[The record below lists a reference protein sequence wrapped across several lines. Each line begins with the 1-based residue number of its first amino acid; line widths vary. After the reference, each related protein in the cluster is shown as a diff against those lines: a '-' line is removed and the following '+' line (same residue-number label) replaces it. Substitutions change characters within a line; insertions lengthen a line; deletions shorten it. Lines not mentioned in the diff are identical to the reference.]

1 MRYNGVIQRKLALL
15 DEEIGELKTHLTG
28 VSYGEFESSWVLRS
42 MTERALQVAVEI
54 VIDISER
61 IIALKNCGPV
71 ESASECI
78 KKLVTLKILKSE
90 QPFEKMVKFRNVI
103 VHQYEHINPEI
114 LFDLAKNR
122 LDDFREFITAI
133 DNAE

>member
-1 MRYNGVIQRKLALL
+1 
-15 DEEIGELKTHLTG
+15 
-28 VSYGEFESSWVLRS
+28 

-61 IIALKNCGPV
+61 IIALENCGHV

-78 KKLVTLKILKSE
+78 KKLVVLKILKLE
-90 QPFEKMVKFRNVI
+90 QPFEKMVKLRNII

-114 LFDLAKNR
+114 LFDLTKNCI
-122 LDDFREFITAI
+122 DNFKKFINAI